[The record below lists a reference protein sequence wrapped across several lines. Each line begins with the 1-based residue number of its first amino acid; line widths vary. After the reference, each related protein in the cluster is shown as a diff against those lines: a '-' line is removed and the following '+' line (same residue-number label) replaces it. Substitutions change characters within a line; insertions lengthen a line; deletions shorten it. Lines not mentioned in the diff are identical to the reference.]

1 MSPHN
6 DLPGQPGHQSYSFTL
21 NGVLHHSQDR
31 EMTARDI
38 LNRGGFVPASD
49 HILIQLLHPGS
60 KSVGLDELVDLAG
73 HKPNGFWAALSDRVF
88 MFTVD
93 ELGYEWAE
101 PRITE
106 ALLRQITCLPEGRDF
121 ELERRDAPDQI
132 IGEGEVLDL
141 DAVGTEHLRTVPAFT
156 TIIVNAQPHK
166 VAGKQ
171 ISFEALVK
179 LAFEIVPTG
188 PDILITVDYGKGPKE
203 NPKGSLKA
211 GQSVKIKNG
220 MVFDVVATDRS

>member
-1 MSPHN
+1 MPSHN
-6 DLPGQPGHQSYSFTL
+6 DLPEASGHQSYSFVL
-21 NGVLHHSQDR
+21 NGASHHSQDR

-38 LNRGGFVPASD
+38 LNRGGFFPASD

-60 KSVGLDELVDLAG
+60 KSVGLDELIDLAG
-73 HKPNGFWAALSDRVF
+73 HRSNDFWAALSDRVF

-101 PRITE
+101 PKITE
-106 ALLRQITCLPEGRDF
+106 TQLRQITGLSDDRDF

-132 IGEGEVLDL
+132 IGEGEALDL
-141 DAVGTEHLRTVPAFT
+141 GAAGTEHIRTVPAFT
-156 TIIVNAQPHK
+156 TIIVNAQAHK

-179 LAFEIVPTG
+179 LAFEVVPTG